1 MPRFFRRA
9 GRTCIIGAYLLNRGL
24 AQLIKVTKELT
35 AVSWRRTVTFFART
49 NGISSLCGLIF
60 FASCVSYLGVE
71 ASEAWL
77 YPSTSENR
85 AAQVVP
91 TDKSATTKVPPLHAG
106 VNSANSTSA
115 KTEFDGEELV
125 MEGPDLGLESTDSQ
139 SAGAMVRDTGPNMGQ
154 TLPEANLPKLEVAA
168 PESNAGPGN
177 KLEDRAENHNA
188 PTNNLL
194 SKRIAIDPNSV
205 GHPLAAGIAKL
216 VAPEIEAQWQESGIT
231 GRFQQFRNYA
241 ASRLAATR
249 SDYTSSEINGLA
261 RLKWYEHLLLNPL
274 AVPRETEEFTRLLHA
289 EFAAKSSDGFR
300 FALKQARSKMDVP
313 ESVHAILAAKAQDE
327 ANADPYQQLVNILTE
342 ARKAWARS
350 VEPLQPA
357 ELNELARRLYYVL
370 TTNTVVGHTVNDRG
384 SALRMV
390 RLLQKMDRAA
400 QWDLAEILVNLC
412 DDTFL
417 ESLQTSRPQGTRPGP
432 VNGVSGE
439 ILARIETKAGAIL
452 VGGPG
457 NNEYRLED
465 LKDVACLVDLGGND
479 VYLEGTVSV
488 ERPILIIIDL
498 AGDDRYQG
506 KLPGIQ
512 GSAIMGGSILV
523 DRSGNDIYWGQ
534 EIAQASTLGGVGILV
549 DMGGND
555 QYLGYRRVQ
564 GQAIGGLGLLIDY
577 GGKDDYRAAMWAQGL
592 GGPLGFGLIDDL
604 EGDDHYYV
612 GGRFYDSYPET
623 PGYDGWG
630 QGVGAGIRGA
640 ANGGIGVLL
649 EGTGDDV
656 YEFDYFGQG
665 GGYWLAIGIARD
677 FAGNDKRVGAT
688 SNAYDRSS
696 RTQPRFQRF
705 GNGWGCH
712 YAVGALIDDRGDDS
726 YDGSIMGTG
735 FAWDLSVGYL
745 IEMSGDDQYLARAGG
760 VQGQGA
766 QASLGVLYDFEG
778 NDTYRGTS
786 QGYSSSS
793 ITYHPYPTCGGNFS
807 FVIDYGGTDEYG
819 SRSRNNA
826 VTRRGM
832 SGFVVDRPK
841 QEELD
846 AMQAA
851 AEAKATPA
859 SDGEPQRNQ

>member
-1 MPRFFRRA
+1 M
-9 GRTCIIGAYLLNRGL
+9 
-24 AQLIKVTKELT
+24 
-35 AVSWRRTVTFFART
+35 TFLART
-49 NGISSLCGLIF
+49 YGISSVCGWIIF
-60 FASCVSYLGVE
+60 AAWMSSLEVE
-71 ASEAWL
+71 AGEPWL
-77 YPSTSENR
+77 YPSTSEYR
-85 AAQVVP
+85 AAVDA
-91 TDKSATTKVPPLHAG
+91 DKSDATNVPPLPAG
-106 VNSANSTSA
+106 VIVPNTTAV
-115 KTEFDGEELV
+115 KTEPEGEVSLE
-125 MEGPDLGLESTDSQ
+125 EGPDIGLEPPDSQ
-139 SAGAMVRDTGPNMGQ
+139 SAGAMVRHEKPNISENSSQ
-154 TLPEANLPKLEVAA
+154 DKPPQLEEAGADVKLENREEQPGSSA
-168 PESNAGPGN
+168 PKP
-177 KLEDRAENHNA
+177 
-188 PTNNLL
+188 L
-194 SKRIAIDPNSV
+194 SKRMTIDPKSV

-216 VAPEIEAQWQESGIT
+216 VAPEIEAQWEEARIVE
-231 GRFQQFRNYA
+231 RFQQFRNYA

-261 RLKWYEHLLLNPL
+261 RLKWFEHLLLNPL

-289 EFAAKSSDGFR
+289 GFAAKSRDGFR
-300 FALKQARSKMDVP
+300 FALRQARSKMDAP
-313 ESVHAILAAKAQDE
+313 DSVNPILAGSEKAQDE
-327 ANADPYQQLVNILTE
+327 ANADPYQRLVNILTE

-390 RLLQKMDRAA
+390 RLMQKMDRAV
-400 QWDLAEILVNLC
+400 QWDLAEILVNVC
-412 DDTFL
+412 DNNLL

-439 ILARIETKAGAIL
+439 ILARIETEAGTIL

-465 LKDVACLVDLGGND
+465 MKDVACLVDLGGND

-512 GSAIMGGSILV
+512 GSAIMGGAILV
-523 DRSGNDIYWGQ
+523 DRGGNDIYWGQ
-534 EIAQASTLGGVGILV
+534 DVAQGSTLGGVGILV

-564 GQAIGGLGLLIDY
+564 GQAVGGLGLLIDF
-577 GGKDDYRAAMWAQGL
+577 GGNDDYRAAMWAQGL

-649 EGTGDDV
+649 EGAGDDV

-677 FAGNDKRVGAT
+677 FAGNDQRVGAT
-688 SNAYDRSS
+688 LNAYDRSS

-712 YAVGALIDDRGDDS
+712 YAVGALIDDGSDDS

-745 IEMSGDDQYLARAGG
+745 IEMGGKDQYLARVGG

-819 SRSRNNA
+819 SRVRNNA
-826 VTRRGM
+826 VSRRGM

-846 AMQAA
+846 EMQAA